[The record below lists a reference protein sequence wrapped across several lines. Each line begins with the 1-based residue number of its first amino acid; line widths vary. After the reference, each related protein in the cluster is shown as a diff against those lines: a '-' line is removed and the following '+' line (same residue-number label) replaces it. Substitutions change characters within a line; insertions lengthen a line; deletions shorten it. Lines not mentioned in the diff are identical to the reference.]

1 MRNQDKFC
9 FASPFYFLSSWY
21 KNRLFRDTGHSL
33 PSHLGNA
40 FLTAAAFRAS
50 SYARFATRP
59 LIILGVYTAIEVSS
73 FVRHDFKYHTE
84 RLAEPRYLASV
95 V

>member
-1 MRNQDKFC
+1 MVQ
-9 FASPFYFLSSWY
+9 
-21 KNRLFRDTGHSL
+21 NRLFRDMGHSL

-59 LIILGVYTAIEVSS
+59 LVILGVYTVIGVSS
-73 FVRHDFKYHTE
+73 FVRHDFKYMDLIHTE